1 MIGRRQ
7 LPAWSPLS
15 LGALARGLVG
25 GLRPAVARAELD
37 TLLAADLG
45 TEGVLLVDSGTSAL
59 ALAMRAAGADPGRPP
74 RVALPGYG
82 CFDLATAAL
91 GAGAEVVLY
100 DLDSDTL
107 GPETGSLDR
116 AIAHGVDAVVVAH
129 LYGVPVSVR
138 AVRERIATV
147 GSEGLVIEDAAQGI
161 GAIVDGGPAGT
172 AGDLGILSFGRG
184 KGWIGGR
191 GGALLAVTPRGRE
204 AMARLDLPRE
214 GGRGWGVWPRLLA
227 QWALGRP
234 ALYGI
239 PASIPA
245 LGLGETPFHP
255 PHAPRGISGVAAA
268 VAVATRA
275 ASAREAAHR
284 RVTGAGWLT
293 RLAPVPEVGT
303 PGATLGEGCAAGWL
317 RLPVLVPEGVAR
329 RLRSPAA
336 RRLGIM
342 PGYPAALQDLEGFP
356 VVAAL
361 PADATS
367 RDLPARLFTLPTH
380 SRVTERDAD
389 GCRETLSLRERVA
402 RSAG

>member
-15 LGALARGLVG
+15 PGALARGLVG
-25 GLRPAVARAELD
+25 ALRPDMAREDLE
-37 TLLAADLG
+37 TVLGAAME
-45 TEGVLLVDSGTSAL
+45 TAGVLLTDSGTTAL
-59 ALAMRAAGADPGRPP
+59 ALALRAVTERGHPP

-91 GAGAEVVLY
+91 GAGAEVLLY
-100 DLDSDTL
+100 DLDPRTL
-107 GPETGSLDR
+107 GPEATSLDQV
-116 AIAHGVDAVVVAH
+116 IARGVDAVVVVH

-138 AVRERIATV
+138 WVRDRIAAAS
-147 GSEGLVIEDAAQGI
+147 SEALVIEDAAQGI
-161 GAIVDGGPAGT
+161 GAVVDGGPAGT

-191 GGALLAVTPRGRE
+191 GGTLLAATPRGQE
-204 AMARLDLPRE
+204 ALARLDTPRE

-234 ALYGI
+234 WLYGI

-255 PHAPRGISGVAAA
+255 PHEPAGISGVVAA
-268 VAVATRA
+268 VARATRA
-275 ASAREAAHR
+275 ASVREAAHR
-284 RVTGAGWLT
+284 RVMGAGWLT
-293 RLAPVPEVGT
+293 HLAEVPEVGT
-303 PGATLGEGCAAGWL
+303 PGATLSEGCAPGWL
-317 RLPVLVPEGVAR
+317 RFPVLVPESLAR

-336 RRLGIM
+336 RRLGVM
-342 PGYPAALQDLEGFP
+342 PGYPAALQDLEGFR
-356 VVAAL
+356 VAAPL
-361 PADATS
+361 PADATA

-380 SRVTERDAD
+380 SRVTEPDAEAIS
-389 GCRETLSLRERVA
+389 RELQWRMESD
-402 RSAG
+402 

>member
-15 LGALARGLVG
+15 LGALARGLAGAG
-25 GLRPAVARAELD
+25 GPDAARADLVALVRTELGAHEI
-37 TLLAADLG
+37 LL
-45 TEGVLLVDSGTSAL
+45 TDSGTTAL
-59 ALAMRAAGADPGRPP
+59 ALAMTAAASGPGRPP

-100 DLDSDTL
+100 DLDAGTL
-107 GPETGSLDR
+107 GPETGSRDR

-138 AVRERIATV
+138 GVRERIAAA
-147 GSEGLVIEDAAQGI
+147 GSDAMVIEDAAQGI

-191 GGALLAVTPRGRE
+191 GGALLALTPRGRE
-204 AMARLDLPRE
+204 AMARLSSPDG

-227 QWALGRP
+227 QWAFGRP

-255 PHAPRGISGVAAA
+255 PHAPSGISGVAAA

-275 ASAREAAHR
+275 ASVREAAHR
-284 RVTGAGWLT
+284 RVVGAGWLT

-303 PGATLGEGCAAGWL
+303 PGAELGKGCAAAWL
-317 RLPVLVPEGVAR
+317 RFPVLVPESLAHQ
-329 RLRSPAA
+329 LRSPAA

-342 PGYPAALQDLEGFP
+342 PGYPAALQDLKGFP

-361 PADATS
+361 PADATA
-367 RDLPARLFTLPTH
+367 RDLPGRLFTLPTH
-380 SRVTERDAD
+380 SWVTDRDAE
-389 GCRETLSLRERVA
+389 GCWDLLSSWSRMP
-402 RSAG
+402 